1 MKELTPQQRLFAQA
15 YTDNSKDSKTLGTA
29 NASAKKVFPHLKSIE
44 SKGSNLL
51 KNTKVKSL
59 IAEILTDLIPL
70 SDRAQYL
77 KDCVSGKAKK
87 ITRSYDSEGNLIST
101 QESNMDGLKA
111 IHLISTLD
119 GSLNRQA
126 EVDKTEISVMAQFM
140 REHAK
145 KLLKD

>member
-1 MKELTPQQRLFAQA
+1 ML
-15 YTDNSKDSKTLGTA
+15 
-29 NASAKKVFPHLKSIE
+29 
-44 SKGSNLL
+44 SNV
-51 KNTKVKSL
+51 KVKSL

-70 SDRAQYL
+70 SERAQYL
-77 KDCVSGKAKK
+77 KDCVNGNAKK
-87 ITRSYDSEGNLIST
+87 ITKNYDSEGNLIST

>member
-1 MKELTPQQRLFAQA
+1 
-15 YTDNSKDSKTLGTA
+15 
-29 NASAKKVFPHLKSIE
+29 
-44 SKGSNLL
+44 
-51 KNTKVKSL
+51 
-59 IAEILTDLIPL
+59 
-70 SDRAQYL
+70 
-77 KDCVSGKAKK
+77 
-87 ITRSYDSEGNLIST
+87 
-101 QESNMDGLKA
+101 MDGLKA

>member
-15 YTDNSKDSKTLGTA
+15 YTDNSKDSKTFGNA
-29 NASAKKVFPHLKSIE
+29 KASAKKVFPHLKSIE
-44 SKGSNLL
+44 SKGSNML
-51 KNTKVKSL
+51 KNIKVKSL
-59 IAEILTDLIPL
+59 IAEILNDMIPL

-87 ITRSYDSEGNLIST
+87 ITKNYDSDGNLIST
-101 QESNMDGLKA
+101 QETTQDGLKA

-119 GSLNRQA
+119 GSLNRQS
-126 EVDKTEISVMAQFM
+126 EDDKTEISVMADFM

-145 KLLKD
+145 KLLND

>member
-15 YTDNSKDSKTLGTA
+15 YTDNSKDSNTFG
-29 NASAKKVFPHLKSIE
+29 NATESVKKVFPKIRSI
-44 SKGSNLL
+44 SAKGSNMLS
-51 KNTKVKSL
+51 NVKVKSL
-59 IAEILTDLIPL
+59 IAEILTDMIPL

-77 KDCVSGKAKK
+77 KDCINGNAKK
-87 ITRSYDSEGNLIST
+87 ITRNYDSAGNLIST
-101 QESNMDGLKA
+101 QETTQDGLKA

-126 EVDKTEISVMAQFM
+126 EVDKTEISVLADFM

-145 KLLKD
+145 KLLND